1 MADDKVACHD
11 AWGSAK
17 AVTVNRVKATVN
29 KNRKRRRVMNMVRTV
44 SVKDQT
50 QREGMADK
58 QIGIAPIS

>member
-1 MADDKVACHD
+1 
-11 AWGSAK
+11 
-17 AVTVNRVKATVN
+17 
-29 KNRKRRRVMNMVRTV
+29 MNMVRTV